1 MVDIVI
7 DEDYLSTTAGEL
19 DTLSG
24 DLTGM
29 CEQMR
34 GLDGLVVG
42 AAPVFDELHEFAGAW
57 AKCAEE
63 LAEYAEGGATYVR
76 AIIESFDELDL
87 RMAEAFA
94 EQELESHG

>member
-7 DEDYLSTTAGEL
+7 DEDYLSTTATEL
-19 DTLSG
+19 ETLAS
-24 DLTGM
+24 DLTEM
-29 CEQMR
+29 CGQMR

-57 AKCAEE
+57 SGCAEE

-76 AIIESFDELDL
+76 AIL
-87 RMAEAFA
+87 EAFA
-94 EQELESHG
+94 ELDLQMAEMFTERELESH